1 MRHQVIFVSLL
12 IFLVG
17 MTIWITNLGTVGIY
31 NTFTYGDLFYS
42 TWAHLKMVF
51 IAVVIATAI
60 GVPLGILVTR
70 PVIDKLALPVIGGT
84 SVGQTIPSLAVIAI
98 MAPLLGFGLQSAIVA
113 LVIYGLLPILR
124 NSYTGIKNIDPAVI
138 EAARGMGMTG
148 MQIARRIELPL
159 ARPVIMAGIR
169 ISTVITVGTAELAVL
184 VGGAG
189 LGKITLTG
197 VFAREALIILQGA
210 APTAA
215 IAITLGFILERLE
228 QWMTPRGLRIR
239 TEMS

>member
-1 MRHQVIFVSLL
+1 MKHRVILVSLL
-12 IFLVG
+12 ALLIG
-17 MTIWITNLGTVGIY
+17 ATIWVTSLGKVGIY
-31 NTFTYGDLFYS
+31 STFTYDDLLYS
-42 TWAHLKMVF
+42 AWAHFEMVF

-60 GVPLGILVTR
+60 GVPLGIMVTR
-70 PVIDKLALPVIGGT
+70 PGFEKFALPVIGGA
-84 SVGQTIPSLAVIAI
+84 SVGQTVPSLAVIAI

-113 LVIYGLLPILR
+113 LVIYALLPILR
-124 NSYTGIKNIDPAVI
+124 NSYISIKTIDPAVI
-138 EAARGMGMTG
+138 EAARGMGLTK
-148 MQIARRIELPL
+148 MQIARKIELPI

-197 VFAREALIILQGA
+197 VFAREALIIVQGA

-215 IAITLGFILERLE
+215 MAITLGFLLERVE
-228 QWMTPRGLRIR
+228 RWMTPRGLRGA
-239 TEMS
+239 

>member
-1 MRHQVIFVSLL
+1 MRHQVILIALLALL
-12 IFLVG
+12 IG
-17 MTIWITNLGTVGIY
+17 ATIWVTSLGTVGIY
-31 NTFTYGDLFYS
+31 STFTYGDLLYS
-42 TWAHLKMVF
+42 AWAHFKMVF
-51 IAVVIATAI
+51 IAVVIATGI

-70 PVIDKLALPVIGGT
+70 PGLEKLALPVIGGA
-84 SVGQTIPSLAVIAI
+84 SVGQTVPSLAVIAI
-98 MAPLLGFGLQSAIVA
+98 MAPLFGFGLRSAVVA

-124 NSYTGIKNIDPAVI
+124 NSYTSIKTIDPAII
-138 EAARGMGMTG
+138 EAAKGMGLNRI
-148 MQIARRIELPL
+148 QIVRKIELPL

-169 ISTVITVGTAELAVL
+169 VSTVITVGTAELAVL

-215 IAITLGFILERLE
+215 MAITLGFVLE
-228 QWMTPRGLRIR
+228 QVERWMTPRGLKI
-239 TEMS
+239 EAQSS